1 MGLDQYARA
10 HLWAPPGRAEQQ
22 QSDVKIK
29 VGLHALV
36 SLFSAAPHLPKLESF
51 CQEES
56 PRTLWTPG
64 LLLLSPSLCCSVSP
78 TVKHLP
84 IFRRGNRCSSCLLS
98 FLIILLCYL
107 QFCQSSFNVPCFQ
120 FSPSVLGFGG

>member
-1 MGLDQYARA
+1 MELDQYARA

-64 LLLLSPSLCCSVSP
+64 AGAKSL
-78 TVKHLP
+78 TVLTVRASM
-84 IFRRGNRCSSCLLS
+84 FRRPCTTKQWRKRDTERGYQERSLPV
-98 FLIILLCYL
+98 LILA
-107 QFCQSSFNVPCFQ
+107 VPIH
-120 FSPSVLGFGG
+120 